1 MNQSAHR
8 DEWISL
14 LPIGGEDGTLGSRF
28 AGHPEAHSIRAK
40 TGTIDHVK
48 ALSGYAE
55 TAAHGRV
62 AFSLLVNHFEEP
74 SPGVTKAI
82 DEIVLRLL
90 E

>member
-1 MNQSAHR
+1 
-8 DEWISL
+8 
-14 LPIGGEDGTLGSRF
+14 
-28 AGHPEAHSIRAK
+28 
-40 TGTIDHVK
+40 VK

-82 DEIVLRLL
+82 DEIVLGLL